1 MLQSSSKGALSFT
14 CDRRRVSD
22 PIHGSSDP
30 HRQER
35 MKAHLEMHEIHE
47 GPLVENR
54 CHVRD
59 ALKEALQCEYASA
72 QRLQERFL
80 FDGRL
85 WEAPGHIILYDRFQ
99 QSVM

>member
-1 MLQSSSKGALSFT
+1 MKAFGNAWGADMPQSSSKAALSFT

-54 CHVRD
+54 CHVR
-59 ALKEALQCEYASA
+59 EAGSTAAET
-72 QRLQERFL
+72 
-80 FDGRL
+80 FD
-85 WEAPGHIILYDRFQ
+85 
-99 QSVM
+99 S